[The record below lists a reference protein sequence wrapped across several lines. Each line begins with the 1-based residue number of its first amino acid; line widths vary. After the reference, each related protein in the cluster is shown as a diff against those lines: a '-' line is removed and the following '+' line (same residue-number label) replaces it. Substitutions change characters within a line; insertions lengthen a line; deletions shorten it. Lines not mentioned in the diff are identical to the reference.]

1 MAIDLGRNVP
11 AKSVPR
17 SGAAKTP
24 GEETALTTRIAKRF
38 SELNRKDLNIGVRER
53 MFFTERLALL
63 LDTDVPLHVA
73 LESLAQQATHGAIA
87 KLTRELSE
95 SVQGGTTFARALGEH
110 PAIFSPT
117 YVNLVAAAELG
128 GFLPT
133 ALDQLRDIEERQ
145 EELRSTMRSAL
156 SYPATLA
163 VFSVAVVIFVLVVV
177 FPKFS
182 DIFASI
188 HDQLPATTRW
198 LMALS
203 DLLLRAW
210 IPIAVGLVVLIKV
223 FQDWSGSESGKAT
236 LDRATFA
243 TPGLRDI
250 AIQLNI
256 VQILRVMGL
265 SLENGV
271 GMIEALQS
279 SREGVSSQYFR
290 DFIDRAEEGVNEGR
304 GLTHAFNQDPLV
316 PDLVKQMV
324 ATGEESGN
332 LPKVMNRL
340 SDFYEREW
348 RRALGMISK
357 TAEPAMLLIMGC
369 VVGLIV
375 SSLILPIFK
384 LSRAVH

>member
-1 MAIDLGRNVP
+1 MAIDLRRAIQTKP
-11 AKSVPR
+11 AALAAKSPSPSEG
-17 SGAAKTP
+17 SGRLA
-24 GEETALTTRIAKRF
+24 ELWTALNQK
-38 SELNRKDLNIGVRER
+38 NVKIGVRER

-73 LESLAQQATHGAIA
+73 LESLAQQATQGAMA

-95 SVQGGTTFARALGEH
+95 AVKGGSTFSRALGEH
-110 PAIFSPT
+110 PQIFAPT

-145 EELRSTMRSAL
+145 EELRATMRSAL

-163 VFSVAVVIFVLVVV
+163 VFSFAVVVFVLVVV

-188 HDQLPATTRW
+188 HDQLPITTRW

-203 DLLLRAW
+203 DLLRRAW
-210 IPIAVGLVVLIKV
+210 IPILVGTAIVIKL
-223 FQDWSGSESGKAT
+223 FTDWSKSPSGIAT
-236 LDRATFA
+236 IDRVIFA

-265 SLENGV
+265 SLNNGV
-271 GMIEALQS
+271 GMIESLHS
-279 SREGVSSQYFR
+279 TRDGVSSQYFR
-290 DFIDRAEEGVNEGR
+290 NFIDRAEDGINEGR
-304 GLTHAFNQDPLV
+304 GLAYAFNQDPLV
-316 PDLVKQMV
+316 PDLVQQMIG
-324 ATGEESGN
+324 TGEESGN

-348 RRALGMISK
+348 RRALGVISK
-357 TAEPAMLLIMGC
+357 TAEPAMLLVMGC

>member
-1 MAIDLGRNVP
+1 MAIDLGRDVQRTP
-11 AKSVPR
+11 
-17 SGAAKTP
+17 AAKVVADTP
-24 GEETALTTRIAKRF
+24 AADSGLSRLSAAWTAL
-38 SELNRKDLNIGVRER
+38 NQKDLKIGVRER

-73 LESLAQQATHGAIA
+73 LESLASQAKHGAIS

-95 SVQGGTTFARALGEH
+95 SVKGGSTFSRALGEH
-110 PAIFSPT
+110 PEIFAPT

-128 GFLPT
+128 GFLPI

-163 VFSVAVVIFVLVVV
+163 VFSLAVVIFVLVVV

-203 DLLLRAW
+203 DLLRRAW
-210 IPIAVGLVVLIKV
+210 IPIAIGTAILIKV
-223 FQDWSGSESGKAT
+223 THDWSKSPTGTAVM
-236 LDRATFA
+236 DRILFA

-271 GMIEALQS
+271 GMIESLHS
-279 SREGVSSQYFR
+279 TREGVSSQYFR

-304 GLTHAFNQDPLV
+304 GLTHTFDQDPLV
-316 PDLVKQMV
+316 PDLVKQMIS
-324 ATGEESGN
+324 TGEESGN
-332 LPKVMNRL
+332 LPKVMKRL
-340 SDFYEREW
+340 SEFYEREW
-348 RRALGMISK
+348 RRALGVISK